1 MAYKVKKGDTLS
13 QIAKKKG
20 VTLQALLTA
29 NPNIKNANQIRVGQ
43 SIKMPVTRGSNK
55 AAKEQETVTGNTKSK
70 NPYARM
76 SKTMMNMLRSS
87 DKDKQKTVT
96 KALRRE
102 VTSGGAQTSPTPKKA
117 RDVKASKDGSKTA
130 MDRARK
136 QRDAAKNSKP
146 VTKPTPKPKRN
157 TKPMTKP
164 TPKPKRN
171 TKPTPKPTSRRKGR
185 K

>member
-29 NPNIKNANQIRVGQ
+29 NPNIKNANQIRVGK
-43 SIKMPVTRGSNK
+43 SIKMPK
-55 AAKEQETVTGNTKSK
+55 AGTTTGNTKSK
-70 NPYARM
+70 NPYSRM
-76 SKTMMNMLRSS
+76 SQTMMNLLRSD
-87 DKDKQKTVT
+87 DKGKQKTVT

-102 VTSGGAQTSPTPKKA
+102 VTASGAQTSPTPKKA
-117 RDVKASKDGSKTA
+117 KDVKASKDGSKSA

-146 VTKPTPKPKRN
+146 VPKPTPKPKRN
-157 TKPMTKP
+157 TKPVPKP
-164 TPKPKRN
+164 TPKPKRV
-171 TKPTPKPTSRRKGR
+171 SRRKGR